1 MTVTFV
7 DVTDCLEAGVSGEE
21 SKESRG
27 DPRKCERTSFP
38 GDNEDEGEQC
48 TWLVLLLF
56 DSPPALALKLFSQS
70 LDEILKIANLPSKTM
85 RVMKTTMQH
94 TEHIKTWDN
103 REEMPAYS
111 TIGHN

>member
-48 TWLVLLLF
+48 T
-56 DSPPALALKLFSQS
+56 
-70 LDEILKIANLPSKTM
+70 
-85 RVMKTTMQH
+85 
-94 TEHIKTWDN
+94 
-103 REEMPAYS
+103 
-111 TIGHN
+111 